1 MLFLPCSV
9 GDISHLASITTLF
22 DLSLWSCPLITDVSP
37 LGNIPILRI
46 DNCPGIASINQLGG
60 EKQKEVYLKSLPLIR
75 DVNSLMNLSK
85 LELIDCN
92 NIIDVNKLGNIRNL
106 KIDSCARIDNLSGLT
121 NVKVISLI
129 PSYLQPNA
137 YPSYSFLAKS
147 QNIILY
153 SCNIVNVSVLS
164 SVIALKFS
172 SCPYLTDLSCLAN
185 VMSLQKIVLV
195 SLYGITDITMLGR
208 LKHIEVFDC
217 PIRSIE
223 GLGNVQTLFLGS
235 CHRLLSL
242 YGIHSNYYVKIHDCS
257 LINDFSYLQNV
268 PKVVIRDCPRLIMNE
283 ETFLTGRTSYLFLM
297 ISSFPSITSLLSSV
311 YMVILSDCQYLEEI
325 KGLTTVPIVHAILC
339 INLVDISG
347 LGENQQVLLRD
358 CSRIKDVSPLAR
370 VPDVRIHR
378 CEGITDYSC
387 LETVKRLELNFDG
400 NMGPFPKGVRRMR
413 NAVFTKVKVDYNDIF
428 PECYR

>member
-1 MLFLPCSV
+1 
-9 GDISHLASITTLF
+9 
-22 DLSLWSCPLITDVSP
+22 
-37 LGNIPILRI
+37 
-46 DNCPGIASINQLGG
+46 
-60 EKQKEVYLKSLPLIR
+60 LKSLPLIR
-75 DVNSLMNLSK
+75 DVHSLANLLK

-92 NIIDVNKLGNIRNL
+92 NIIDVSKLGNIRNL
-106 KIDSCARIDNLSGLT
+106 KIDSCARINDLSGLN

-137 YPSYSFLAKS
+137 YPSYNFLTKS

-153 SCNIVNVSVLS
+153 SCNIINVSMLS
-164 SVIALKFS
+164 NVIALKFS

-185 VMSLQKIVLV
+185 VSSLQRIVLV

-242 YGIHSNYYVKIHDCS
+242 YGIYHNYYVKIHDCS
-257 LINDFSYLQNV
+257 MINDFSILQHV
-268 PKVVIRDCPRLIMNE
+268 PKVVIRDCPRMIMNE
-283 ETFLTGRTSYLFLM
+283 EAFSYGKTSYLFLM
-297 ISSFPSITSLLSSV
+297 MSFLPSITSLLSSV
-311 YMVILSDCQYLEEI
+311 YMVILSDCQYLQEI
-325 KGLTTVPIVHAILC
+325 KGLRAVPIVHAILC
-339 INLVDISG
+339 INLIDISG

-358 CSRIKDVSPLAR
+358 CPKLQDVSALAR
-370 VPDVRIHR
+370 IPDVRIHR
-378 CEGITDYSC
+378 CEGIRDYLC
-387 LETVKRLELNFDG
+387 LENVKRLELNFDG
-400 NMGPFPKGVRRMR
+400 NNGPLPKGVRRMR
-413 NAVFTKVKVDYNDIF
+413 NVVFTKVKVDYNDIF